1 VRSWRSSSAAE
12 TAAIGRALAGEL
24 APDGLLLLRGG
35 LGAGKT
41 VLVQGV
47 AAGLGLDPR
56 EVQSPTFTLV
66 REYAVPALGKET
78 TAGAGARRLIHVDL
92 YRLEPHEV
100 EAAGIEELLAG
111 PGVKAVEWSE
121 RLPFAPEGAM
131 ELEIERSGE
140 LRTIR
145 ELTPAPAPSGR
156 R

>member
-1 VRSWRSSSAAE
+1 MRSWRSSSVEE
-12 TAAIGRALAGEL
+12 TQAVGRAFAAEL

-41 VLVQGV
+41 ALVQGL

-66 REYAVPALGKET
+66 RDYTVPG
-78 TAGAGARRLIHVDL
+78 GRLIHVDL
-92 YRLEPHEV
+92 YRLEPAEV
-100 EAAGIEELLAG
+100 EATGIEELLAG

-121 RLPFAPEGAM
+121 RLPFRPEGAV

-145 ELTPAPAPSGR
+145 ELTPAPARNGPRRSRDAGR
-156 R
+156 I